1 MTIAAIALAV
11 VGLLLV
17 GLALAWLFG
26 WLPARDGAESASARE
41 ARERTADTAA
51 EFWDWLRLGR

>member
-11 VGLLLV
+11 VGLILLS
-17 GLALAWLFG
+17 LALAWLFG
-26 WLPARDGAESASARE
+26 WLPARDGSDSPTARE